1 MEELDEQQERGE
13 ELGPLLRRLRGGL
26 SLREVNRLT
35 GVSSSYLSKI
45 ERGERPPGANL
56 LRKLAFAYNVDAE
69 DLIRQAGHL
78 GQSGLHSDEALEV
91 ERALPVRAVRPR
103 LPGGHPARRS
113 PVPERQAVHRGDVR
127 ALHQQ
132 DAAGVMTVTLD
143 DFCHRLLDDEL
154 FRERLEPER
163 LAAAFTE
170 FFHLSARP
178 TVVELAA
185 LLRDAGFGTVSG
197 RELDGLKG
205 VHFGAPRG
213 EYDIYYREDLW
224 DGAKAHTVLHEA
236 YEIIHETLWA
246 FHSDDLPERRVCRE
260 ADRFAAAVLM
270 PRDTF
275 TAYALVSGL
284 DVVVLQRVFQ
294 CSYASVAMRLAEVMR
309 RQPLVALLYERQD
322 KGGPG
327 RLARPGQSGVIQ
339 GRGGETDGGLWF
351 TGFPPVLRLAERRSP
366 SRQVLAPPAPWPSR
380 RSGAE
385 GRSTPRRTVSP

>member
-1 MEELDEQQERGE
+1 
-13 ELGPLLRRLRGGL
+13 
-26 SLREVNRLT
+26 
-35 GVSSSYLSKI
+35 
-45 ERGERPPGANL
+45 
-56 LRKLAFAYNVDAE
+56 
-69 DLIRQAGHL
+69 
-78 GQSGLHSDEALEV
+78 
-91 ERALPVRAVRPR
+91 
-103 LPGGHPARRS
+103 
-113 PVPERQAVHRGDVR
+113 
-127 ALHQQ
+127 
-132 DAAGVMTVTLD
+132 MTVTLD
-143 DFCHRLLDDEL
+143 DFCHRLLDNEL

-170 FFHLSARP
+170 FFYLAARP

-246 FHSDDLPERRVCRE
+246 FHSDDPPERRVCRE

-270 PRDTF
+270 PQDTF

-284 DVVVLQRVFQ
+284 DVVVLQGVFQ

-322 KGGPG
+322 KGDPAGWPDPVNPESFRAAVVKRTAGFGP
-327 RLARPGQSGVIQ
+327 PGSPCSAV
-339 GRGGETDGGLWF
+339 GGAA
-351 TGFPPVLRLAERRSP
+351 FPVPASP
-366 SRQVLAPPAPWPSR
+366 CPPAPWPSR

>member
-1 MEELDEQQERGE
+1 
-13 ELGPLLRRLRGGL
+13 
-26 SLREVNRLT
+26 
-35 GVSSSYLSKI
+35 
-45 ERGERPPGANL
+45 
-56 LRKLAFAYNVDAE
+56 
-69 DLIRQAGHL
+69 
-78 GQSGLHSDEALEV
+78 
-91 ERALPVRAVRPR
+91 
-103 LPGGHPARRS
+103 
-113 PVPERQAVHRGDVR
+113 
-127 ALHQQ
+127 
-132 DAAGVMTVTLD
+132 MTVTLD

-170 FFHLSARP
+170 FFHLAARP
-178 TVVELAA
+178 TVMELAA

-224 DGAKAHTVLHEA
+224 EGAKAHTVLHEA
-236 YEIIHETLWA
+236 YEIIHETLCA
-246 FHSDDLPERRVCRE
+246 LHSDDPPERRVCRE

-284 DVVVLQRVFQ
+284 DVVVLQGVFQ

-322 KGGPG
+322 KGDPAGWPDPVNPESFRAAVVKRTAGFGPPGSPLLCGWRSGVPRPGKALPSDSLAEQAVRSG
-327 RLARPGQSGVIQ
+327 RPEYAEEDGIAVAARPVLWK
-339 GRGGETDGGLWF
+339 GRVAKVAVVAVPYGD
-351 TGFPPVLRLAERRSP
+351 RA
-366 SRQVLAPPAPWPSR
+366 VLAPQLGGVNWHYQKPQARARLMPAAS
-380 RSGAE
+380 
-385 GRSTPRRTVSP
+385 